1 MGMKHRKWPPFKEML
16 FIYLAIT
23 KIFYWYNTIIETAQ
37 NDLGSVGWVILNRL
51 LGQDLIIIASIIIM
65 FLLDNYIQKGSYIEG
80 QKYSRVLREIKIYA
94 FGYVAFIGF
103 ILIYFWT
110 LSTLLGDRMNWGF
123 VIVYSSAA
131 YLVVSAGLETKLYF
145 KRKFAPADALP
156 IHSVEDKLAMLKA
169 LHDDGI
175 LTQEE
180 YDSKLQEVKLL

>member
-37 NDLGSVGWVILNRL
+37 NDLGSLGWVVLNRV

-65 FLLDNYIQKGSYIEG
+65 SSLDKYIQKVSYIEG

-94 FGYVAFIGF
+94 FGYVAFMGF
-103 ILIYFWT
+103 ILIYFWV
-110 LSTLLGDRMNWGF
+110 LSVLFGDQLNWGF

-131 YLVVSAGLETKLYF
+131 YLVVSVGLEIKIYL

-156 IHSVEDKLAMLKA
+156 THSAEDKLAMLKA

-180 YDSKLQEVKLL
+180 YDSKLQKVKC